1 MYTSTGQLRIFK
13 DGSVKLICDEG
24 ILEYYKHLIEKRWY
38 GAKVQ
43 RGKYGSHITV
53 VYVKEGVSKETLKK
67 IKKYD
72 KKKIEFTYDPYVH
85 IGGLNRDFKNFW
97 IKCDFPEFWEIRK
110 ELGLQTKNVG
120 YGPHITICNT
130 KNI

>member
-1 MYTSTGQLRIFK
+1 MYSSTGQIKIFK
-13 DGSVKLICDEG
+13 DGSVKVICDEG
-24 ILEYYKHLIEKRWY
+24 IIEYYKHLIEKRWY

-43 RGKYGSHITV
+43 RGKYGSHITI
-53 VYVKEGVSKETLKK
+53 VYSKDGAGRNLSAIKSFHNKK
-67 IKKYD
+67 IKFK
-72 KKKIEFTYDPYVH
+72 YDPYVH

-97 IKCDFPEFWEIRK
+97 IKCELDEFWEIRNI
-110 ELGLQTKNVG
+110 LGISNKNVG